1 MSHSTHVG
9 FSAPPAKPA
18 SLCLALTFAQF
29 TFGPQSL
36 WSRLHGVGNVSALF
50 TAVAK
55 PSPLRA
61 LRPTLLWLPLTVGV
75 GHRFFRATV
84 LSEGRALLRPFGPGG
99 LRLCPPGDAADVGK
113 YEEPLPAVRRALL
126 FRAEHVPFRIEPCAG
141 QVFEYFAQSAGH
153 VPSDVLEKSESCS
166 ASLEHS
172 QHVRPKVARVVGSCA
187 FTCHREGL
195 AGISASDEI
204 HCSTP
209 CCSVEGFKVRPDRR
223 WIQLLV
229 FHARDQDRCRIGFPL
244 HVTDGSSVG
253 TQCKVD
259 PADSGAETN
268 GT

>member
-9 FSAPPAKPA
+9 FSGPPAKPA

-75 GHRFFRATV
+75 GHI
-84 LSEGRALLRPFGPGG
+84 RALTASTSVPPSLALLGVTRPALVPS
-99 LRLCPPGDAADVGK
+99 DEVGVGQDI
-113 YEEPLPAVRRALL
+113 EPLPAVRRALL